1 MALRVIAGEA
11 GGRRLVAPKGD
22 VRPTADRV
30 KESLFAALGAD
41 RIEGAVVLDLYAG
54 SGALGIE
61 ALSRGAASA
70 VFVDKDRRAHDALRT
85 NLATT
90 GFAAR
95 AQVRQSPVA
104 SFLGRPAASP
114 ETRPET
120 GAETGPETGKAF
132 DLVFLDPPYDLAAA
146 ELTRAL
152 ETLARPGV
160 LAEAATVVIETRRD
174 APPVLPADWTVG
186 WTRTYGD
193 TLLTVA
199 TA

>member
-41 RIEGAVVLDLYAG
+41 RLEGAVVLDLYAG

-70 VFVDKDRRAHDALRT
+70 VFVDKDHRADEAIRT

-90 GFAAR
+90 GFAER
-95 AQVRQSPVA
+95 AHVSQAAVG
-104 SFLGRPAASP
+104 SFLGRTTTGTA
-114 ETRPET
+114 T
-120 GAETGPETGKAF
+120 GAAF

-146 ELTRAL
+146 EITRAL
-152 ETLARPGV
+152 EALARPGV

-174 APPVLPADWTVG
+174 LLPALPPDWTVG

>member
-70 VFVDKDRRAHDALRT
+70 VFVDKDRRAHEALRT

-90 GFAAR
+90 GLAAR

-104 SFLGRPAASP
+104 SFLGRPA
-114 ETRPET
+114 R
-120 GAETGPETGKAF
+120 GPETEEAF
-132 DLVFLDPPYDLAAA
+132 DLVFVDPPYDLAAA

-152 ETLARPGV
+152 EALARPGV

-174 APPVLPADWTVG
+174 TPPALPPDWTVG

>member
-30 KESLFAALGAD
+30 KESLFAALGAH
-41 RIEGAVVLDLYAG
+41 RLQGAVVLDLYAG

-70 VFVDKDRRAHDALRT
+70 VFVDQDRRAHEALRT

-90 GFAAR
+90 GFADR
-95 AQVRQSPVA
+95 AQVSRSAVA
-104 SFLGRPAASP
+104 SFLGRPA
-114 ETRPET
+114 T
-120 GAETGPETGKAF
+120 GAAGEF
-132 DLVFLDPPYDLAAA
+132 DLVFLDPPYDVGVGELA
-146 ELTRAL
+146 RAL
-152 ETLARPGV
+152 EALARPGV
-160 LAEAATVVIETRRD
+160 LAEDATVVIETRRD
-174 APPVLPADWTVG
+174 LPPVLPPEWTVG

-199 TA
+199 TT

>member
-30 KESLFAALGAD
+30 KESLFAALGAH
-41 RIEGAVVLDLYAG
+41 RLEGAVVLDLYAG

-70 VFVDKDRRAHDALRT
+70 VFVDKDRRAEEALRT

-90 GFAAR
+90 GFEAR
-95 AQVRQSPVA
+95 AKVSRSPVA
-104 SFLGRPAASP
+104 SFLGGPAAG
-114 ETRPET
+114 E
-120 GAETGPETGKAF
+120 AF

-152 ETLARPGV
+152 EALARPGV

-174 APPVLPADWTVG
+174 APPALPSDWTVE

>member
-1 MALRVIAGEA
+1 MALRVIAGVA

-30 KESLFAALGAD
+30 KESLFAALGPD
-41 RIEGAVVLDLYAG
+41 RLEGAVVLDLYAG

-70 VFVDKDRRAHDALRT
+70 VFVDKDRRAHEALRT

-90 GFAAR
+90 GFAERAHVSQSAVGPYLAR
-95 AQVRQSPVA
+95 LTTGVA
-104 SFLGRPAASP
+104 
-114 ETRPET
+114 
-120 GAETGPETGKAF
+120 TGPPF
-132 DLVFLDPPYDLAAA
+132 DLVFLDPPYDLAAT

-152 ETLARPGV
+152 EALARPGA
-160 LAEAATVVIETRRD
+160 LATAATVVIETRRD
-174 APPVLPADWTVG
+174 LPPVLPPDWTVG

-199 TA
+199 TP

>member
-41 RIEGAVVLDLYAG
+41 RIEGAIVLDLYAG

-70 VFVDKDRRAHDALRT
+70 VFVDNSRRAHEALRT

-90 GFAAR
+90 GFAERAR
-95 AQVRQSPVA
+95 VSQTAVG
-104 SFLGRPAASP
+104 SFLGRPA
-114 ETRPET
+114 T
-120 GAETGPETGKAF
+120 GRSIGATF

-152 ETLARPGV
+152 EALARPGV
-160 LAEAATVVIETRRD
+160 LAEDATVVIETRRD
-174 APPVLPADWTVG
+174 LPPVLPPEWSVG